1 MAWKRKEENSEYNEV
16 RRMVRST
23 RIPILTLDNKWHE
36 LFPDYKKTNRIKE
49 LERQLNELLKKQGKM
64 TDDRKEMKKLKQ
76 KLMEEIISN
85 MSEEGGEIG
94 RFKQKKQEKSQKMIL
109 DINDKLEQYEEE
121 LDEIPDKIKKVNEEL
136 LIESI
141 RIWHTEMEHNREEIE
156 ALNNWI
162 LDAREKL
169 KTNILR
175 KQDMETQN
183 SAMYSYMHN
192 LLGAKLMEQVD
203 LTNKK

>member
-1 MAWKRKEENSEYNEV
+1 MGWRKKKQVSEYDEV

-23 RIPILTLDNKWHE
+23 RIPILVLDNKWHE
-36 LFPDYKKTNRIKE
+36 LFPDYKKTSKIKE
-49 LERQLNELLKKQGKM
+49 LERQLNELLKKQGKI
-64 TDDRKEMKKLKQ
+64 TDESKEMKKLKQ

-85 MSEEGGEIG
+85 ISEEGGEVG

-109 DINDKLEQYEEE
+109 DINNKLEKYEKE
-121 LDEIPDKIKKVNEEL
+121 LDEIPNKIKRVNEDL

-141 RIWHTEMEHNREEIE
+141 HIWHTEMEHNRGEIE
-156 ALNNWI
+156 ALNQWI

-169 KTNILR
+169 KSNILR

-183 SAMYSYMHN
+183 SVMYSYMHN
-192 LLGAKLMEQVD
+192 LLGAQLMEQVD

>member
-1 MAWKRKEENSEYNEV
+1 MAWKKKEEVSEYTEV
-16 RRMVRST
+16 RRMIRNSK
-23 RIPILTLDNKWHE
+23 IPILTLDNRWHE
-36 LFPDYKKTNRIKE
+36 LFPDYKKTSRIKE
-49 LERQLNELLKKQGKM
+49 LEHQVNDLLKKQGKI

-85 MSEEGGEIG
+85 ISEEGGEVG
-94 RFKQKKQEKSQKMIL
+94 RFKQKKQEKSQKLIL
-109 DINDKLEQYEEE
+109 EINDKLEQCEEE
-121 LDEIPDKIKKVNEEL
+121 LDEIPDKLKRVNEEL
-136 LIESI
+136 LIESLKV
-141 RIWHTEMEHNREEIE
+141 WHTEMEENRQEIE

-175 KQDMETQN
+175 KQDMETRN

-203 LTNKK
+203 LNNKK

>member
-1 MAWKRKEENSEYNEV
+1 MAWKKKEENSEYSEV
-16 RRMVRST
+16 RRMIRST
-23 RIPILTLDNKWHE
+23 RIPILTLDNRWHE

-109 DINDKLEQYEEE
+109 DIK
-121 LDEIPDKIKKVNEEL
+121 P
-136 LIESI
+136 
-141 RIWHTEMEHNREEIE
+141 
-156 ALNNWI
+156 
-162 LDAREKL
+162 
-169 KTNILR
+169 
-175 KQDMETQN
+175 
-183 SAMYSYMHN
+183 
-192 LLGAKLMEQVD
+192 
-203 LTNKK
+203 

>member
-1 MAWKRKEENSEYNEV
+1 MAWKKKEENSEYNEV

-94 RFKQKKQEKSQKMIL
+94 RLKQKKQEKSQKMIL

-121 LDEIPDKIKKVNEEL
+121 LDEIPNKIKRVNEEL

-169 KTNILR
+169 KANILR

>member
-1 MAWKRKEENSEYNEV
+1 MAWKKKEENSEYNEV

-23 RIPILTLDNKWHE
+23 RIPILTLDNRWHE

-109 DINDKLEQYEEE
+109 DINDKLEQCEEE
-121 LDEIPDKIKKVNEEL
+121 LDEIPDRIKRVNEEL
-136 LIESI
+136 LIVSPCANAE
-141 RIWHTEMEHNREEIE
+141 EMR
-156 ALNNWI
+156 
-162 LDAREKL
+162 
-169 KTNILR
+169 
-175 KQDMETQN
+175 
-183 SAMYSYMHN
+183 
-192 LLGAKLMEQVD
+192 AKELAVSSSVVSVPR
-203 LTNKK
+203 

>member
-1 MAWKRKEENSEYNEV
+1 MAWKKKEENSEYNEV

-23 RIPILTLDNKWHE
+23 RIPILILDKRWHE

-94 RFKQKKQEKSQKMIL
+94 RLKQKKQEKSQKMIL

-121 LDEIPDKIKKVNEEL
+121 LDEIPEKIKRVNEEL

-141 RIWHTEMEHNREEIE
+141 RIWNTEMENNREEIE

-169 KTNILR
+169 KANILR